1 MNKKLTYELEAEVVN
16 YLLQV
21 LDNTQIRGVQQA
33 ETLLKVKDLLQNPLN
48 KEDLEKEQY
57 EELKNKFEKSK
68 S

>member
-48 KEDLEKEQY
+48 KEELEKEQY